1 MGKNGYN
8 QTPAVYKSIKE
19 WRPDDR
25 PREKLKL
32 HGATALSETELL
44 AILIR
49 SGAKGFSALDAAKKL
64 LENHEDLTKLA
75 SCDESEFR
83 SVHGIGD
90 AKAVT
95 LAACFEIGKR
105 IEIRPTPKRKKIT
118 QPEDIANI
126 YIPKLRSER
135 TEVFKVLLL
144 NSANEIFRE
153 VNASQGILNASIVH
167 PREVFRIAIT
177 ESAASI
183 ILLHNHPSGNP
194 EPSEEDKQITT
205 QLVEASKIIEIK
217 ILDHIIIAGNK
228 FTSFT
233 KEGLI

>member
-1 MGKNGYN
+1 MSEYIKSK
-8 QTPAVYKSIKE
+8 VEFKSIKE

-25 PREKLKL
+25 PREKLML
-32 HGATALSETELL
+32 HGASTLSDAELL

-49 SGAKGFSALDAAKKL
+49 TGAKSFSAIDAAKIL
-64 LENHEDLTKLA
+64 LDDHENLTKLA
-75 SCDESEFR
+75 SCDQSEFR

-90 AKAVT
+90 AKAIT
-95 LAACFEIGKR
+95 LAAAFEIGKR
-105 IEIRPTPKRKKIT
+105 IEIQPSQKRKKIV

-126 YIPKLRSER
+126 YIPKLRGKR

-144 NSANEIFRE
+144 NSANEVFRD
-153 VNASQGILNASIVH
+153 VNATQGILNASIVH

-205 QLVEASKIIEIK
+205 QLVNASKIIEIK
-217 ILDHIIIAGNK
+217 ILDHIIIAGDK